1 MKINNKGF
9 TLIELMVTVVII
21 GILGAVAVPA
31 YQDYTIRSQVT
42 EGLSLASGAKVQV
55 AEYYSNHGEF
65 PESNEDLG
73 FNGATGSL
81 ISTTEIHEEGEIRT
95 IFGPNAHSDAQGRF
109 LSLFPWPTESENLKW
124 DCEGTLEEKYMPTGC
139 QQQQPPTLSK
149 ETQTVSCGST
159 QMGEIT
165 QERDVMTPTR
175 GTPSYG
181 EWANTS
187 NTCYTPPAV
196 VTYEERNVG
205 CSSTQMGTRIQQ
217 RSITTYYGV
226 ENPTIGGWTD
236 KTNTCYTPSPTITKE
251 TRILNCSSNQ
261 IGSITE
267 ERTVTKYYGVTNPT
281 YGTWAVK
288 TNTCVAEVTWT
299 AYREITGTKAGFWC
313 NPNNGEPYAQKTYKF
328 RYVWSDGKVTYSSEL
343 SGCDFS
349 SKFSI
354 PIYPN
359 YVN

>member
-1 MKINNKGF
+1 MKIKNKGF
-9 TLIELMVTVVII
+9 TLIELMVTVAII

-95 IFGPNAHSDAQGRF
+95 IFGSGANKAAQGRF

-149 ETQTVSCGST
+149 ETQNVSCGST

-187 NTCYTPPAV
+187 NTCYTP
-196 VTYEERNVG
+196 
-205 CSSTQMGTRIQQ
+205 
-217 RSITTYYGV
+217 
-226 ENPTIGGWTD
+226 
-236 KTNTCYTPSPTITKE
+236 SPTITSEERNRTCNSYYNNSYTYTGTVIE
-251 TRILNCSSNQ
+251 T
-261 IGSITE
+261 
-267 ERTVTKYYGVTNPT
+267 RTVTTPYGGNPSYTSWSVKSNSCVGKYQYKWISVNHEYCSASPIKTKTTTTNVAPTDVIRCYGYSNYW
-281 YGTWAVK
+281 YGYWK
-288 TNTCVAEVTWT
+288 S
-299 AYREITGTKAGFWC
+299 
-313 NPNNGEPYAQKTYKF
+313 NGVIQF
-328 RYVWSDGKVTYSSEL
+328 
-343 SGCDFS
+343 
-349 SKFSI
+349 
-354 PIYPN
+354 
-359 YVN
+359 